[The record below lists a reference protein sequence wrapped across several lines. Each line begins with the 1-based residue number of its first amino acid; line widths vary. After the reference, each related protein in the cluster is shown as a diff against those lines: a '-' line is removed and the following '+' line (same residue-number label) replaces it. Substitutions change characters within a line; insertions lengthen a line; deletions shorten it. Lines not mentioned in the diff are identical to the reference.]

1 MKSCEIRR
9 KNFHI
14 ELEQI
19 SFHFGMQLV
28 QARSTNPQRISLARR
43 GAAYFEM
50 SGPGEFVSATILFAL
65 MIAIRIAN
73 ITRYNF
79 NSDEPQHL
87 HVIWGWARGL
97 VQYRDLFDNHMPLF
111 HIMFAPIFGLIGDR
125 ATILYVMRFILLPMY
140 FVAAWS
146 TYRIGTS
153 LFSKRV
159 GIWAVILVGLYTRYH
174 FGSVEFRTD
183 NLWAPLWLLCITV
196 LISGPLTVRRAL
208 VAGLLLGLCFGISM
222 KSVLFL
228 FSITVA
234 APMTLLLVGRERVGQ
249 SWNYL
254 AQCVAAFLIATAIV
268 PATIIAFFAFK
279 GVWHDFRYCVFDFNF
294 LARGVPDNSAI
305 LKGNAAG
312 TVIIVS
318 FIIVYLAY
326 QLTRTQNNAG
336 LAFRRGFVLIVC
348 ASYLLTLK
356 TFWPVV
362 SHDDYP
368 PFYPLAAVFCSDAL
382 LTFSDTLIGHRWN
395 QGRTFR
401 LSLPAFVA
409 LAEIFLLVGKQ
420 PIWKDRTGRET
431 DLLRNVLALLE
442 PSDRVLDSKGETIF
456 RQRCVWP
463 VFEGITMRSI
473 ERGIIAD
480 NTPQRCVET
489 HTCVVATTMFK
500 RLSHDTRRFVRRN
513 YLPVTNNLRVAGEEL
528 KPLATNPRQA
538 DFEVVISAPYEI
550 ISPNGDVSGTLD
562 GTPYNGAR
570 FLAAGPHTFESAS
583 ISHHLILLWAQAVDR
598 HFTPFE
604 HHTSSF

>member
-1 MKSCEIRR
+1 MTPEETGPTSG
-9 KNFHI
+9 
-14 ELEQI
+14 QSA
-19 SFHFGMQLV
+19 SF
-28 QARSTNPQRISLARR
+28 ARR
-43 GAAYFEM
+43 GATYFQT
-50 SGPGEFVSATILFAL
+50 SGPGEFVAAIALLAL
-65 MIAIRIAN
+65 MIVIRIVN
-73 ITRYNF
+73 ITHYAF
-79 NSDEPQHL
+79 DSDESQHL

-111 HIMFAPIFGLIGDR
+111 HIMFAPVFGLIGDR
-125 ATILYVMRFILLPMY
+125 ATLLYVMRFILLPMY
-140 FVAAWS
+140 FVAAWC

-153 LFSKRV
+153 LFSKRI
-159 GIWAVILVGLYTRYH
+159 GIWAVILVGVYARYH
-174 FGSVEFRTD
+174 FTSIEFRTD

-234 APMTLLLVGRERVGQ
+234 APMTLLLVGRERIGQ

-254 AQCVAAFLIATAIV
+254 AQCVAAFLITTAIV
-268 PATIIAFFAFK
+268 PATIMAFFAFK

-356 TFWPVV
+356 TLWPVI

-382 LTFSDTLIGHRWN
+382 LGFSNTLIGHRWN

-401 LSLPAFVA
+401 LVPLPAFVA

-420 PIWKDRTGRET
+420 PIWRDRTGPET

-463 VFEGITMRSI
+463 VFEGIAVRSI

-489 HTCVVATTMFK
+489 HTCVVATMLFK
-500 RLSHDTRRFVRRN
+500 RLSHDTRRFVRHN
-513 YLPVTNNLRVAGEEL
+513 YLPVTNNLRIAGEEL
-528 KPLATNPRQA
+528 KPLATNPRQS

-550 ISPNGDVSGTLD
+550 ISADGAVSGTLD

-570 FLAAGPHTFESAS
+570 FLTTGPHTFKQTS
-583 ISHHLILLWAQAVDR
+583 IAHNLIVLWAKAVDR

>member
-1 MKSCEIRR
+1 
-9 KNFHI
+9 
-14 ELEQI
+14 
-19 SFHFGMQLV
+19 
-28 QARSTNPQRISLARR
+28 
-43 GAAYFEM
+43 
-50 SGPGEFVSATILFAL
+50 
-65 MIAIRIAN
+65 
-73 ITRYNF
+73 
-79 NSDEPQHL
+79 
-87 HVIWGWARGL
+87 
-97 VQYRDLFDNHMPLF
+97 
-111 HIMFAPIFGLIGDR
+111 
-125 ATILYVMRFILLPMY
+125 
-140 FVAAWS
+140 
-146 TYRIGTS
+146 
-153 LFSKRV
+153 
-159 GIWAVILVGLYTRYH
+159 
-174 FGSVEFRTD
+174 
-183 NLWAPLWLLCITV
+183 V

-326 QLTRTQNNAG
+326 QLTRTQKNAG

-348 ASYLLTLK
+348 ASYFLTLK

-382 LTFSDTLIGHRWN
+382 LAFSNTLIGHRWN

-401 LSLPAFVA
+401 LVPLPAFVA

-463 VFEGITMRSI
+463 VFEGITIRSI
-473 ERGIIAD
+473 ERGIMAD
-480 NTPQRCVET
+480 NTPHRCVET

-528 KPLATNPRQA
+528 KPSATDPRQA

-570 FLAAGPHTFESAS
+570 FLSAGPHSFKSAS
-583 ISHHLILLWAQAVDR
+583 ISHNLLLLWAQAVDR

>member
-208 VAGLLLGLCFGISM
+208 VAGLLLGLCFGVSM

-326 QLTRTQNNAG
+326 QLTRTQNDAG

-401 LSLPAFVA
+401 LPLPAFVA

-562 GTPYNGAR
+562 RTPYNGAR

>member
-1 MKSCEIRR
+1 MRQ
-9 KNFHI
+9 KNFSSKLNEIGLHCAMAPQQASQQTT
-14 ELEQI
+14 LHA
-19 SFHFGMQLV
+19 SF
-28 QARSTNPQRISLARR
+28 ARR
-43 GAAYFEM
+43 SAAYFEM
-50 SGPGEFVSATILFAL
+50 SGTGEFTVAATLFVL
-65 MIAIRIAN
+65 MIVIRVVH
-73 ITRYNF
+73 ITRYAF
-79 NSDEPQHL
+79 DSDESQHL
-87 HVIWGWARGL
+87 HVIWGWARGF
-97 VQYRDLFDNHMPLF
+97 VQYRDQFDNHMPLF
-111 HIMFAPIFGLIGDR
+111 HLMFAPIFGLIGDR
-125 ATILYVMRFILLPMY
+125 ATILYVMRFIVLPMY
-140 FVAAWS
+140 FVAAWC
-146 TYRIGTS
+146 TYQIGTS
-153 LFSKRV
+153 LFSRRV
-159 GIWAVILVGLYTRYH
+159 GVWSVILVGLYTRYH
-174 FGSVEFRTD
+174 FVSVEFRTD
-183 NLWAPLWLLCITV
+183 NVWAPLWLLCVTV
-196 LISGPLTVRRAL
+196 LVSGPLTVRRAL
-208 VAGLLLGLCFGISM
+208 VSGVLLGLCFGISM

-228 FSITVA
+228 FSIAVA
-234 APMTLLLVGRERVGQ
+234 APMTLLLVGRERVRQ
-249 SWNYL
+249 SWNHL

-294 LARGVPDNSAI
+294 LARGVPDNSVI

-382 LTFSDTLIGHRWN
+382 LAFSNTLIGHRWN

-401 LSLPAFVA
+401 LVPLPAFVA
-409 LAEIFLLVGKQ
+409 FAEIFLLVGKQ

-442 PSDRVLDSKGETIF
+442 PSDHVLDSKGETIF

-489 HTCVVATTMFK
+489 HACVVATTLFK

-513 YLPVTNNLRVAGEEL
+513 YLPVTNDLRIAGKEL
-528 KPLATNPRQA
+528 KPSATDPRQA
-538 DFEVVISAPYEI
+538 DF
-550 ISPNGDVSGTLD
+550 
-562 GTPYNGAR
+562 
-570 FLAAGPHTFESAS
+570 
-583 ISHHLILLWAQAVDR
+583 
-598 HFTPFE
+598 
-604 HHTSSF
+604 